1 VTTLLLARHGETDWN
16 RDGRWQG
23 HSNTRLN
30 ESGRRQAA
38 ELAKQL
44 DGVDV
49 LYSSDLDRARE
60 TAEIVA
66 RRLGLEVRFDRRLRE
81 RSFGAWEGLTME
93 DIESR
98 FAEPY
103 RRWRAG
109 KSHGAEDAEPFE
121 AFGARV
127 QAFLEDVLARHPDET
142 VLVIAHGGAIRVI
155 HALAAGLDY
164 VRDHRAIPSIANCV
178 VARYAMKDGKLAPV
192 D

>member
-38 ELAKQL
+38 ELAEAL

-66 RRLGLEVRFDRRLRE
+66 ARLGLEVRFDRRLRE
-81 RSFGAWEGLTME
+81 RSFGAWEGLTMD

-98 FAEPY
+98 YAEPY

-109 KSHGAEDAEPFE
+109 ESHGAEDAEPFE

-127 QAFLEDVLARHPDET
+127 REFLEEVLARHPEET

-164 VRDHRAIPSIANCV
+164 IRDHRAIPSIANCV

>member
-1 VTTLLLARHGETDWN
+1 VTKLLLARHGETDWN

-38 ELAKQL
+38 ALARELE
-44 DGVDV
+44 GVDV

-60 TAEIVA
+60 TAEIVGA
-66 RRLGLEVRFDRRLRE
+66 QLGLEVHFDARLRE
-81 RSFGAWEGLTME
+81 RSFGAWEGLTTA

-98 FAEPY
+98 FAEPF
-103 RRWRAG
+103 RRWREG
-109 KSHGAEDAEPFE
+109 ESHGADDAEPFE
-121 AFGARV
+121 AFGSRV
-127 QAFLEDVLARHPDET
+127 NSFLEDVLKRHPDET

-164 VRDHRAIPSIANCV
+164 VRDHTAIPSIANCV
-178 VARYAMKDGKLAPV
+178 VARYAVRDGKLAPL